1 MSRFSYLFLFFCST
15 FLVFTSCKDS
25 KEYSVDSSFT
35 KYLLRFESEGAS
47 RGHKFDPQSTG
58 LIIEF
63 GNLSNNEAG
72 LTHFEKP
79 IRIQI
84 DKTYWD
90 DISKSAGAD
99 LMMEDLI
106 FHELGHGLLKRD
118 HLNTIL
124 KNGDWKSIMC
134 GGEKVNNRS
143 WNINYRGI
151 RRSYYIDELFNE
163 STPVPSFA
171 SLLLPVDTTGY
182 NSLNVSFNFDT
193 PAQSGW
199 TIVDSLNYKIS
210 LDNGRLRFESKVSEV
225 YLVFVKIPNP
235 LTIQT
240 DFTYELTLNYPVGD
254 NTNQYGLIF
263 GSVGAASSGTND
275 QIEFFTIN
283 NNKNMYTG
291 NRTWYSYFTELT
303 ETSVFPNGNNK
314 LKVVKIGQMLYYF
327 INNVYCYSSE
337 IVTDSTLN
345 EFGFLVPSHGVV
357 WVDNLKISKK
367 GSTNITSKSKQNIQ
381 MEFRIQKS
389 NQFDL
394 NKIKNQ

>member
-124 KNGDWKSIMC
+124 
-134 GGEKVNNRS
+134 
-143 WNINYRGI
+143 
-151 RRSYYIDELFNE
+151 
-163 STPVPSFA
+163 
-171 SLLLPVDTTGY
+171 
-182 NSLNVSFNFDT
+182 
-193 PAQSGW
+193 
-199 TIVDSLNYKIS
+199 
-210 LDNGRLRFESKVSEV
+210 
-225 YLVFVKIPNP
+225 
-235 LTIQT
+235 
-240 DFTYELTLNYPVGD
+240 
-254 NTNQYGLIF
+254 
-263 GSVGAASSGTND
+263 
-275 QIEFFTIN
+275 
-283 NNKNMYTG
+283 
-291 NRTWYSYFTELT
+291 
-303 ETSVFPNGNNK
+303 
-314 LKVVKIGQMLYYF
+314 
-327 INNVYCYSSE
+327 
-337 IVTDSTLN
+337 
-345 EFGFLVPSHGVV
+345 
-357 WVDNLKISKK
+357 
-367 GSTNITSKSKQNIQ
+367 
-381 MEFRIQKS
+381 
-389 NQFDL
+389 
-394 NKIKNQ
+394 